1 MSWDCTVN
9 FICSCPVPVYL
20 SQGLCWRVSLKRI
33 WLRSDCKLRAGS
45 QAKARAVLELHA
57 LICTFFNGSLSQ
69 LPTVCPEHVIGDINL
84 RILCHCKMDRYF
96 SQPPMIQCLSSS
108 QYIGFSA
115 NNIIFI
121 CAGIWYLV
129 FTPIYLMFAADQAW
143 APAV

>member
-1 MSWDCTVN
+1 
-9 FICSCPVPVYL
+9 
-20 SQGLCWRVSLKRI
+20 
-33 WLRSDCKLRAGS
+33 
-45 QAKARAVLELHA
+45 
-57 LICTFFNGSLSQ
+57 
-69 LPTVCPEHVIGDINL
+69 
-84 RILCHCKMDRYF
+84 MDRYF